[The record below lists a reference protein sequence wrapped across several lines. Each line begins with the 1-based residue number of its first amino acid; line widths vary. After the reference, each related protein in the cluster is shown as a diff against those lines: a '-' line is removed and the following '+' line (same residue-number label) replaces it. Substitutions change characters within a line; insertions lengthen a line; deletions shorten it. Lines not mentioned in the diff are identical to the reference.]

1 MQYLEAILM
10 MLGGVGA
17 LLIGMAMLSDNMRK
31 IANTRL
37 EGLFNKTNNNKMMGF
52 GIGVGTTAVVQ
63 SSSITTVMVIGLVN
77 AGVLTLLQATTII
90 MGANVGTTITA
101 QIASLQAFDFIIFA
115 MMFAFVGAFMTLMCK
130 KDRIKTVGKVFSGL
144 GIIFIALHLLGS
156 SMDTFK
162 DSQEIVNL
170 LSSLS
175 NPFLLLL
182 IGLIIT
188 AIFQSSSA
196 IAAIII
202 SMSVAGIAIGN
213 GGNDPLFVILGTNI
227 GTTITALISSIGANT
242 NAKRASVI
250 HVLFN
255 VVGSLIFIIF
265 LLLWP
270 GFKQDILATMFQK
283 EANQIAMFHTF
294 FNVSCALLFLPF
306 ASIFVRISKRIIP
319 DKEKKF
325 RQTVVLDER
334 LLSTPSIAI
343 HQLKKETI
351 VMAQNAMH
359 GLRSAFQAF
368 VDKDVTVKE
377 SVQITIKDTNRIN
390 KKITA
395 YLVKLSGE
403 TLNFEEKI
411 EVSALYHIVN
421 DLERIADLADNLT
434 KYTDTYFY
442 EKLHFTEIA
451 IEDIKQMFKVIE
463 ELFEV
468 TLEIFWTP
476 TPEKIKEVECLEEKV
491 DDLRKS
497 IIDSHIVRLETGVC
511 SPDSSPVLINLVS
524 NLERAADHMNFIA
537 HAKY

>member
-196 IAAIII
+196 ITAIII